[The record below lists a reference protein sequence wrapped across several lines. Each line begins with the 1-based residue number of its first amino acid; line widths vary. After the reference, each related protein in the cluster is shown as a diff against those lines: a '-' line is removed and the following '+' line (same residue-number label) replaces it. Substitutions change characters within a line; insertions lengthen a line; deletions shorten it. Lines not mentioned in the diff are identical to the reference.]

1 MALGKRMT
9 AGPMD
14 YWTVE
19 SFLKSFLDYIF
30 FHLGVDLS
38 LEGVK
43 VGSERER

>member
-1 MALGKRMT
+1 MT

-30 FHLGVDLS
+30 FHLGMGVDLS

-43 VGSERER
+43 AGSERER

>member
-1 MALGKRMT
+1 MT
-9 AGPMD
+9 GPMD
-14 YWTVE
+14 YWTVG

-43 VGSERER
+43 VIGGERER